1 MQTLPEVTPRKEPT
15 EIIGSLFAVV
25 VVISLNYPRANQCS
39 RTIRERPHSG
49 HVPGCQ
55 EEIRGIIAAYDRR
68 VPHRTKAHPKA
79 NVKASV
85 KASPKSRN
93 AAALTKSAT
102 AFLKTNDAG
111 YAIVA

>member
-1 MQTLPEVTPRKEPT
+1 MQTLPEATPRKEPT

-25 VVISLNYPRANQCS
+25 VVIPLNYPRANQCS

-68 VPHRTKAHPKA
+68 VPNRTKTHP
-79 NVKASV
+79 KASV

-93 AAALTKSAT
+93 AAALMKSAA
-102 AFLKTNDAG
+102 AFLKTNNAG
-111 YAIVA
+111 YAMVA

>member
-1 MQTLPEVTPRKEPT
+1 MQTLPEATPRKEPT
-15 EIIGSLFAVV
+15 EITRSLFAVV

-39 RTIRERPHSG
+39 RTLRERPHSG

-55 EEIRGIIAAYDRR
+55 EEIRGIIAAWDRR
-68 VPHRTKAHPKA
+68 VPNRTKAHPKA

-93 AAALTKSAT
+93 AAALTKSAA

>member
-1 MQTLPEVTPRKEPT
+1 MQTLPEATPRKEPT

-25 VVISLNYPRANQCS
+25 VVIPLNYPRANQCS

-55 EEIRGIIAAYDRR
+55 EEIRGIIAACDRR
-68 VPHRTKAHPKA
+68 VPHRAKTRTKTRP
-79 NVKASV
+79 KASV
-85 KASPKSRN
+85 KASLKSRN
-93 AAALTKSAT
+93 AAAFTRSAA
-102 AFLKTNDAG
+102 AFLKTNCAG